1 MMKQLN
7 VTGLT
12 KTFGQGDNIVHA
24 LLDVNLSV
32 EKGEFLAIMGASGSG
47 KTTLLNCIS
56 TIDKPTSGEIRF
68 EDFDIINA
76 KENELAD
83 YRAKN
88 ISYIFQAYNLVETL
102 TVYENIVLPLQIQGK
117 TIKKHQDKIEEIL
130 DKLAIQNLKDK
141 FPNQLSGGQRQ
152 RVATARALIDD
163 SKLII
168 ADEPTG
174 ALDSANSE
182 KLMVLLQEINKS
194 FGITILLV
202 THDPAAAKYSSRMVL
217 LSDGKIMDDLER
229 NSLSNE
235 QYLQEIYSRTR

>member
-1 MMKQLN
+1 MMKQLI

-68 EDFDIINA
+68 EDFDIIHA

-117 TIKKHQDKIEEIL
+117 NIKKHQDKILEIL
-130 DKLAIQNLKDK
+130 DKLAIQNLKNK

-163 SKLII
+163 SK
-168 ADEPTG
+168 
-174 ALDSANSE
+174 
-182 KLMVLLQEINKS
+182 KLMALLQEINKS

-217 LSDGKIMDDLER
+217 LSDGKIIDDLER

>member
-1 MMKQLN
+1 MMKQLI

-68 EDFDIINA
+68 EDFDIIHA

-102 TVYENIVLPLQIQGK
+102 TVYENIILPLQIQGK
-117 TIKKHQDKIEEIL
+117 NIKKRMTLPQPSTLHGWCY
-130 DKLAIQNLKDK
+130 LAMERLWMIWNVTAYLMNSICKRFTAVRDRRKRVCIQN
-141 FPNQLSGGQRQ
+141 
-152 RVATARALIDD
+152 
-163 SKLII
+163 
-168 ADEPTG
+168 
-174 ALDSANSE
+174 
-182 KLMVLLQEINKS
+182 
-194 FGITILLV
+194 
-202 THDPAAAKYSSRMVL
+202 
-217 LSDGKIMDDLER
+217 
-229 NSLSNE
+229 
-235 QYLQEIYSRTR
+235 

>member
-1 MMKQLN
+1 MMKQLIA
-7 VTGLT
+7 TGLT

-68 EDFDIINA
+68 EDFDIIHA

-117 TIKKHQDKIEEIL
+117 NIKKHQDNIEEIL

-174 ALDSANSE
+174 ALDSATSE
-182 KLMVLLQEINKS
+182 KLMALLQEINKS

>member
-1 MMKQLN
+1 MNKNLK
-7 VTGLT
+7 LIIILLIPIIWSLIEW
-12 KTFGQGDNIVHA
+12 NI
-24 LLDVNLSV
+24 S
-32 EKGEFLAIMGASGSG
+32 FSSI
-47 KTTLLNCIS
+47 CI
-56 TIDKPTSGEIRF
+56 
-68 EDFDIINA
+68 IISMI
-76 KENELAD
+76 LI
-83 YRAKN
+83 YVLISAKN

-117 TIKKHQDKIEEIL
+117 NIKKHQDKIVEIM

-235 QYLQEIYSRTR
+235 QYLKEIYSRTR

>member
-1 MMKQLN
+1 MLIRTKDLI
-7 VTGLT
+7 
-12 KTFGQGDNIVHA
+12 KTFGDKTVIDHLNLEVEEGK
-24 LLDVNLSV
+24 LLAYIGTN
-32 EKGEFLAIMGASGSG
+32 GAG
-47 KTTLLNCIS
+47 KSITMKMLTGLL
-56 TIDKPTSGEIRF
+56 KPTSGEIRF
-68 EDFDIINA
+68 EDFDIIHA

>member
-1 MMKQLN
+1 MMKQLI

-68 EDFDIINA
+68 EDFDIIHA

-102 TVYENIVLPLQIQGK
+102 TVYENIQGK
-117 TIKKHQDKIEEIL
+117 NIKKHQDKILEIL
-130 DKLAIQNLKDK
+130 DKLSIQNLKNK

-182 KLMVLLQEINKS
+182 KLMALLQEINKS

>member
-1 MMKQLN
+1 MMKQLI

-68 EDFDIINA
+68 EDFDIIH
-76 KENELAD
+76 
-83 YRAKN
+83 
-88 ISYIFQAYNLVETL
+88 AYNLVETL

-117 TIKKHQDKIEEIL
+117 NIKKHQDKIEEIL

-182 KLMVLLQEINKS
+182 KLMALLQEINKS

>member
-1 MMKQLN
+1 MMKQLI

-24 LLDVNLSV
+24 LSDVNLSV

-68 EDFDIINA
+68 EDFDIIHA

-88 ISYIFQAYNLVETL
+88 ISYIFQAYNLLPYLSALDNVIAAMEITK
-102 TVYENIVLPLQIQGK
+102 TKQENYRQVALDRLARVGI
-117 TIKKHQDKIEEIL
+117 DEIL
-130 DKLAIQNLKDK
+130 AKKQVTK
-141 FPNQLSGGQRQ
+141 LSGGQQQ
-152 RVATARALIDD
+152 RVAIVRAICCEHQLIV
-163 SKLII
+163 

-174 ALDSANSE
+174 NLDETTSQDIV
-182 KLMVLLQEINKS
+182 KLFQEIAHEQNRC
-194 FGITILLV
+194 IIIV
-202 THDPAAAKYSSRMVL
+202 THEIEVAKSCDEVFEL
-217 LSDGKIMDDLER
+217 KNKKFQKIEV
-229 NSLSNE
+229 
-235 QYLQEIYSRTR
+235 

>member
-68 EDFDIINA
+68 EDFDIIHA

-117 TIKKHQDKIEEIL
+117 NIKKHQDKIVEIL

-141 FPNQLSGGQRQ
+141 LSGGQRQ

-182 KLMVLLQEINKS
+182 KLMALLQEINKS

>member
-1 MMKQLN
+1 MMKQLI
-7 VTGLT
+7 VTALT

-24 LLDVNLSV
+24 LSDVNLSV

-68 EDFDIINA
+68 EDFDIIHA

-117 TIKKHQDKIEEIL
+117 TIKKIRKR
-130 DKLAIQNLKDK
+130 LKK
-141 FPNQLSGGQRQ
+141 FWISW
-152 RVATARALIDD
+152 I
-163 SKLII
+163 SK
-168 ADEPTG
+168 T
-174 ALDSANSE
+174 
-182 KLMVLLQEINKS
+182 
-194 FGITILLV
+194 
-202 THDPAAAKYSSRMVL
+202 
-217 LSDGKIMDDLER
+217 
-229 NSLSNE
+229 
-235 QYLQEIYSRTR
+235 

>member
-1 MMKQLN
+1 MMKQLI

-56 TIDKPTSGEIRF
+56 
-68 EDFDIINA
+68 

-117 TIKKHQDKIEEIL
+117 NIKKHQDKIVEIM

-182 KLMVLLQEINKS
+182 KLMALLQEINKS

>member
-1 MMKQLN
+1 MMKQLI

-24 LLDVNLSV
+24 LSDVNLSV

-56 TIDKPTSGEIRF
+56 TIDKPTSGEIQF
-68 EDFDIINA
+68 EDFDIIHA

-102 TVYENIVLPLQIQGK
+102 TVYENIILPLQIQGK
-117 TIKKHQDKIEEIL
+117 NVKKHQDKIEEIL

-182 KLMVLLQEINKS
+182 KLMALLQEINKS

-217 LSDGKIMDDLER
+217 LSDGKIMDDLKR

-235 QYLQEIYSRTR
+235 EYLQEIYSRTR